1 MGGIHDSF
9 LVGLGIHVYIAVV
22 SHVYTCYCLLYYIVF
37 FFYSNVC
44 FSHQSVHALKI

>member
-22 SHVYTCYCLLYYIVF
+22 SMYIPVTVYYTTLYF
-37 FFYSNVC
+37 FFI
-44 FSHQSVHALKI
+44 QMSVSPIRVYML